1 MNKTIRMLTA
11 AALSVCMLMTVSCSK
26 KEPENTT
33 ALSSAAQTTAA
44 PAKSS
49 ETEAPTSSETDPV
62 PVIADNEQ
70 LEILFKAKSTWYD
83 ASDPELEYSITDLDM
98 NGLYEI
104 TSTKAGGIF
113 TLWEVKA
120 DKSGVHII
128 EDDGNF
134 GTTGPRMDSEYALR
148 KNSKGAY
155 EFVAREYDN
164 LGSDEGT
171 TYIYYYLLSL
181 SDGKFKG
188 DLIATEIH
196 EEDGTIRY
204 GDDEFQMTAEEFK
217 SVTDTSLPKI
227 TCRMKINWGKGQTV
241 AGMNSAKDLESI
253 CFKIEK

>member
-1 MNKTIRMLTA
+1 MVMA
-11 AALSVCMLMTVSCSK
+11 AALSVCMFMSASCSK

-33 ALSSAAQTTAA
+33 GSSSAAQTTAA

-49 ETEAPTSSETDPV
+49 ETEAPASSETDPV

-70 LEILFKAKSTWYD
+70 LEIIFKAKSTWYD

-113 TLWEVKA
+113 LMWEVKE
-120 DKSGVHII
+120 DKSGIGI
-128 EDDGNF
+128 LDDTPEF
-134 GTTGPRMDSEYALR
+134 GTTGPRIDSEYALR
-148 KNSKGAY
+148 KNNKGVY
-155 EFVAREYDN
+155 EFIAREYDN

-171 TYIYYYLLSL
+171 TYIYYYRMSYSNRKLTS
-181 SDGKFKG
+181 

-217 SVTDTSLPKI
+217 AVTDTSLPKI